1 MSSIYKLSKAAER
14 DLEQLYRYTITQFSV
29 IQANHYL
36 EELERALILLAEFPA
51 MGRSAEMIRPN
62 LRSYVHQSHTIY
74 YRIREKDILIVR
86 VINQRMDHK
95 SLM

>member
-14 DLEQLYRYTITQFSV
+14 DLEQLYRYTVTQFSLV
-29 IQANHYL
+29 QANSYL

-51 MGRSAEMIRPN
+51 MGRSAEMVRPN
-62 LRSYVHQSHTIY
+62 LRSYINQSHIIY

-86 VINQRMDHK
+86 ILHQRMDHK